1 MWILARQFESII
13 LKYTCGSSRKCAP
26 KDTHSKWKG
35 RFPSS
40 IRGKQKPIFTY
51 CIMCVA
57 HGKLDPVAI
66 GTSGWPLHSLFAQKG
81 PFWAIGARK
90 RLAEQPNGHVTE
102 NRRYPEL
109 PQDMG
114 KLWSDRVEFVWGQ
127 KKGLYGRS
135 VEKSWFMVNFI
146 KIGNF

>member
-66 GTSGWPLHSLFAQKG
+66 GTSGWPLHSLFGSKRAILGHRCQKT
-81 PFWAIGARK
+81 ACRAAERARNGK
-90 RLAEQPNGHVTE
+90 PKVSRVTSEHGEVMIPSSWVRLRPKN
-102 NRRYPEL
+102 
-109 PQDMG
+109 
-114 KLWSDRVEFVWGQ
+114 
-127 KKGLYGRS
+127 GLYGRS
-135 VEKSWFMVNFI
+135 VEKGWFIVNFI